1 MKQRVLLVL
10 ILVSVQMLR
19 AQPWTQNNAVFNP
32 SGIPSLPFSQP
43 RLADLDAD
51 GDFDLIIGSTAGA
64 PVYFRNDGTVSNPH
78 FAAGPALFATIDPLD
93 AEMGVFYDID
103 ADGDPDF
110 ISGGFTGLNLFIN
123 NGTAASPLFEK
134 VPAFFNGLNVGQ
146 LPVPDIADIDNDGDG
161 DLVVGF
167 SESGLL
173 RLYINTGTGAVAAF
187 SESLAFD
194 IGDVGLYAYPVFC
207 DLDADGDQDLIC
219 GRDGH
224 NLWLFENTG
233 TPQLA
238 QWTLNNGFFGDI
250 GANTYWNSPGFADL
264 NNDGTFDL
272 VFGTADGPLH
282 YYINTGTPALAN
294 WTVNNTLFSGVL
306 DPGGASNPFLFDF
319 DNDGDLDLLTGS
331 QLGNIY
337 FYENTGS
344 AAGPAWQEN
353 SSYFASIDHSIY
365 SAVTAGDL
373 DADGL
378 PDLIVGDLNG
388 KLFFHRNTGFGFEW
402 ITTVLQNI
410 QLSGWSSP
418 RLVDID
424 ADGDL
429 DIVAGE
435 ENGKLNLIKNAG
447 SPETAVW
454 VHIPN
459 FFGTF
464 DIGSNC
470 VPAPVDLDFDGDID
484 LLCGGSF
491 GDLAYLQNT
500 NGVYMQNNM
509 VIIGLD
515 ANQNAAP
522 CFGDLDGDG
531 DPDLVLGE
539 YSGVFSYFR
548 NDFLFVDVPDQ
559 NKALT
564 LARAFPNPCSDQ
576 LKLSIQLSDT
586 KNVEL
591 TVLSSDGKM
600 IRQQTIY
607 ADQNELITVI
617 LETSGWNKG
626 LYLIK
631 LRAAENEE
639 TLKVIRW

>member
-1 MKQRVLLVL
+1 MPMATSTSLLAAQQARRFIFVMMELSQIL
-10 ILVSVQMLR
+10 ILQPVLPCSRPLISWMLKWEFFTTLM
-19 AQPWTQNNAVFNP
+19 P
-32 SGIPSLPFSQP
+32 
-43 RLADLDAD
+43 
-51 GDFDLIIGSTAGA
+51 TAT
-64 PVYFRNDGTVSNPH
+64 PT
-78 FAAGPALFATIDPLD
+78 
-93 AEMGVFYDID
+93 
-103 ADGDPDF
+103 F

-187 SESLAFD
+187 SESMAFD

-294 WTVNNTLFSGVL
+294 WTVNNTLFGGVL

-365 SAVTAGDL
+365 SAVTAGDV

-491 GDLAYLQNT
+491 GDLAYLQNI
-500 NGVYMQNNM
+500 NGVYTQNNM

-515 ANQNAAP
+515 GNQNAAP

-626 LYLIK
+626 VYLIK
-631 LRAAENEE
+631 LRTAENEE

>member
-1 MKQRVLLVL
+1 
-10 ILVSVQMLR
+10 
-19 AQPWTQNNAVFNP
+19 
-32 SGIPSLPFSQP
+32 
-43 RLADLDAD
+43 
-51 GDFDLIIGSTAGA
+51 
-64 PVYFRNDGTVSNPH
+64 
-78 FAAGPALFATIDPLD
+78 
-93 AEMGVFYDID
+93 
-103 ADGDPDF
+103 
-110 ISGGFTGLNLFIN
+110 
-123 NGTAASPLFEK
+123 
-134 VPAFFNGLNVGQ
+134 
-146 LPVPDIADIDNDGDG
+146 
-161 DLVVGF
+161 
-167 SESGLL
+167 
-173 RLYINTGTGAVAAF
+173 
-187 SESLAFD
+187 
-194 IGDVGLYAYPVFC
+194 
-207 DLDADGDQDLIC
+207 
-219 GRDGH
+219 
-224 NLWLFENTG
+224 
-233 TPQLA
+233 
-238 QWTLNNGFFGDI
+238 
-250 GANTYWNSPGFADL
+250 
-264 NNDGTFDL
+264 
-272 VFGTADGPLH
+272 
-282 YYINTGTPALAN
+282 
-294 WTVNNTLFSGVL
+294 
-306 DPGGASNPFLFDF
+306 
-319 DNDGDLDLLTGS
+319 
-331 QLGNIY
+331 
-337 FYENTGS
+337 
-344 AAGPAWQEN
+344 GPAWQEN

-365 SAVTAGDL
+365 SAVTAGDV

-500 NGVYMQNNM
+500 NGVYTQNNM

-515 ANQNAAP
+515 GNQNAAP

-626 LYLIK
+626 VYLIK
-631 LRAAENEE
+631 LRTAENEE